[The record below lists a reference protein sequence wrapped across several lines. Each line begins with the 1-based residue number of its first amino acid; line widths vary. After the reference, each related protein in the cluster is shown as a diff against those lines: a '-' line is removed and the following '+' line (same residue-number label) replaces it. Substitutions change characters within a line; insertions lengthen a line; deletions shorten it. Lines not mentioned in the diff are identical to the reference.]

1 MLAYTFVPLL
11 LEARDLKMWKS
22 ALFALAILSPGAIV
36 PAIAAEPIDLSGT
49 YEYKGSLRNA
59 CVSKIEIQRV
69 KGQHLVHVWFYG
81 RPDDVDWGLVAAK
94 EYRYAPAGKTPDL
107 VATMQHGDAKAI
119 VSIRVSSASN
129 EKIHLLNVQS
139 WLSYDHP
146 DERHQNEAA
155 QDTLTAKN

>member
-1 MLAYTFVPLL
+1 ML
-11 LEARDLKMWKS
+11 KS
-22 ALFALAILSPGAIV
+22 ALFALAILCLGARV
-36 PAIAAEPIDLSGT
+36 PAIAAEPVDLSGI
-49 YEYKGSLRNA
+49 YEYKGNLRNA
-59 CVSKIEIQRV
+59 SVSKIEIQRV

-81 RPDDVDWGLVAAK
+81 RPDDVDWGVVAAK

-107 VATMQHGDAKAI
+107 VATMQHADAKAI
-119 VSIRVSSASN
+119 VCIRVSSASN

-139 WLSYDHP
+139 WLNYEHP